1 MSERLYFVGDEV
13 FLRFPGYSRGVVLA
27 YGVINGASPPDL
39 VRLLRSAEET
49 LRSHVTSEG
58 IAAHPRIASW
68 RAAYAS
74 FGAKPAKFRSSVEA
88 MARRVLRGEELPSI
102 SALVD
107 IGNVVSLRH
116 LVPAGGHA
124 IDVVTASLCLRPAD
138 GTEEFTPFGSE
149 EVEHPEPGEIIFAEE
164 DRVLTRRWTW
174 RQANHTLLVPSTGA
188 VEYNVDGLP
197 PVANAEVED
206 ICRELADLIG
216 RFCGG
221 RMRFELLTR
230 EHPRMSLE
238 QHPS

>member
-1 MSERLYFVGDEV
+1 MSERFYSIADEV
-13 FLRFPGYSRGVVLA
+13 FLRYPGYSRGVVLA
-27 YGVINGASPPDL
+27 YGVTNGASVADL
-39 VRLLRSAEET
+39 AVLLRSAEEL
-49 LRSHVTSEG
+49 LRSHTTSEIIG
-58 IAAHPRIASW
+58 AHPRIASW

-88 MARRVLRGEELPSI
+88 MARRVLRGEELASI

-107 IGNVVSLRH
+107 IGNMISLRH

-124 IDVVTASLCLRPAD
+124 IDVVTSSLTLRPAN
-138 GTEEFTPFGSE
+138 GTEEFIPFGSDT
-149 EVEHPEPGEIIFAEE
+149 VEHPEPGEIVFAEGNT
-164 DRVLTRRWTW
+164 VLTRRWTW

-197 PVANAEVED
+197 PVSTTEVED
-206 ICRELADLIG
+206 ICCELADLIG

-238 QHPS
+238 EHPA